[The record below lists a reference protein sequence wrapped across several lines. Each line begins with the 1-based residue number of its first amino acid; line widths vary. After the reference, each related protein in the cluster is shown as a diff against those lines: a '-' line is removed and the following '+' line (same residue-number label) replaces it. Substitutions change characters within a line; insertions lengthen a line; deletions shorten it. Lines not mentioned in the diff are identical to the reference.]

1 MSSIVK
7 HLLPYSELKKEIEN
21 NPEILNS
28 YIKYDS
34 FIGEAESVDYIIN
47 KLYKTDKKSKT
58 LTKKYDK

>member
-21 NPEILNS
+21 NTEILNS
-28 YIKYDS
+28 YIKYHS
-34 FIGEAESVDYIIN
+34 FIGEAESVEYIIN